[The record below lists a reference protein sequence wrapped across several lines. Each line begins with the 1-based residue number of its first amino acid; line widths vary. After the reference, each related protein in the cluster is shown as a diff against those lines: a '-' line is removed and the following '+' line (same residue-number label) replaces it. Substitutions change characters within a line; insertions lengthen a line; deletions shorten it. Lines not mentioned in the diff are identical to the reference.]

1 MDNLVLNKCKLK
13 TMWSVAAPAVV
24 AMILLFLG
32 GWRSKAE
39 SFDTPGA
46 GKEIQ
51 LEKAPASLELR
62 LTSPP
67 RWEKNCL
74 VVSLDR
80 ISHSS
85 VPVFLTSMG
94 PYFYMALNVTSEG
107 SAEPTTEW
115 INIQG
120 IVDIKSSNAY
130 PLAPDAVAHD
140 TYCLPSAVWVI
151 NPEQKDKHVESFPCE
166 ESCGLTYLI
175 SSPKNPGKQTG
186 EGSSIRLRMSIAR
199 QSRATSPRRSL
210 LSGQEFLLQF
220 RAQCRLAHL
229 TATILRW
236 GYRASSALSPMSIT
250 FFTNGTN
257 EERQSRRSCLVSLT
271 RALKR
276 NRTL

>member
-1 MDNLVLNKCKLK
+1 
-13 TMWSVAAPAVV
+13 MWSVAAPAVV

-151 NPEQKDKHVESFPCE
+151 NPNKKTRRELPLRGKLRVDVSYFLTE
-166 ESCGLTYLI
+166 ESWKTNRGRFIDPSLNVDREAKSSDEPSEIAPKWARILAAIPCSVSTCTSHCDDPPMGL
-175 SSPKNPGKQTG
+175 PGEFRPVPDVYYILHEWNERGKAVT
-186 EGSSIRLRMSIAR
+186 EEL
-199 QSRATSPRRSL
+199 SRKSHSC
-210 LSGQEFLLQF
+210 S
-220 RAQCRLAHL
+220 
-229 TATILRW
+229 
-236 GYRASSALSPMSIT
+236 
-250 FFTNGTN
+250 
-257 EERQSRRSCLVSLT
+257 EEESH
-271 RALKR
+271 
-276 NRTL
+276 TLGN